1 MNEYKYYVRTIFVC
15 SRIEIIFA
23 KYDEKI
29 HVFQQVFMYILICF
43 FLVYRL
49 QLFWMRMAIPWHGSL
64 AWVFVRLTIV
74 CVYRNVQK
82 FTVHT

>member
-1 MNEYKYYVRTIFVC
+1 MNGYKYNVRTIFVC
-15 SRIEIIFA
+15 FRIEIIFA
-23 KYDEKI
+23 KYDGKI
-29 HVFQQVFMYILICF
+29 HVFQQVFMYVLIRF

-49 QLFWMRMAIPWHGSL
+49 QLFWMRMT
-64 AWVFVRLTIV
+64 WVFVRLTIV